1 MESLQK
7 KGESTVDSL
16 VDILA
21 KTKNF
26 REFMANPAN
35 REGIVVEFG
44 SDETGYFSYAVNKD
58 SRGITRTTDN
68 EGDYGINIRDVND
81 VKFVK
86 RVYRDDGMIDTDAI
100 FVPNDNQL
108 REYRKHFNIIHKEL
122 GKANDM
128 LNSNYQE
135 LTEKGIIEKDGI
147 KIKLMDNYDRDSITV
162 EQAEKRLNSLEMDKK
177 TALFAAI
184 GLATKVRKDDGN
196 YDLPMGVQVRVSDT
210 QLSGFEE
217 VIQNMNDG
225 KFYHARM
232 CQGGE

>member
-1 MESLQK
+1 
-7 KGESTVDSL
+7 
-16 VDILA
+16 
-21 KTKNF
+21 
-26 REFMANPAN
+26 
-35 REGIVVEFG
+35 
-44 SDETGYFSYAVNKD
+44 
-58 SRGITRTTDN
+58 
-68 EGDYGINIRDVND
+68 
-81 VKFVK
+81 
-86 RVYRDDGMIDTDAI
+86 
-100 FVPNDNQL
+100 
-108 REYRKHFNIIHKEL
+108 
-122 GKANDM
+122 M